1 MSIIEDIQRNSPN
14 IKNRSLILKA
24 FGEELFEKSR
34 TGVYSNTAENRRLK
48 RVGQKYGSK
57 KVEEQGPD
65 RKLKE
70 KDKEKEKPQK
80 SLDEHARATSQQAL
94 ENAVKN
100 HKDEEVRKAAHKEL
114 ERRKKE
120 EYPQEEKKDGK
131 KVEQKKDEVIEDQYK
146 PFNKK
151 ESVEYYQNN
160 QSNMDDFDDYKTI
173 ADYKFRGYLGMNE
186 GLRQGNEKKLKE
198 YEDRISRL
206 SNFISKN
213 KIKHDIVLYRKVKTN
228 FFKDL
233 KAGTIIKDKG
243 FSSASLKKDFD
254 KFNSFGDNDIEIRC
268 PKGSKV
274 ASLNESNLLEYCIDK
289 DSRLKVIKNKGNKI
303 VLELLK

>member
-1 MSIIEDIQRNSPN
+1 MSILDDIQRNSPN

-34 TGVYSNTAENRRLK
+34 TGVYSNTSENRRLK

-57 KVEEQGPD
+57 KEEQQGPD

-70 KDKEKEKPQK
+70 KEKDKPKK
-80 SLDEHARATSQQAL
+80 SLDEHARATSQSVL
-94 ENAVKN
+94 EAAVKN

-120 EYPQEEKKDGK
+120 EYPQEEKDKK